1 MRPGRSRSMRRRDE
15 AGFTLLE
22 VLVSMTVFSLAAV
35 ALVNLAGENT
45 RAAGITEAR
54 TLAGIVADNRAVAA
68 MTAAI
73 SVGETRGKENQGER
87 DWAWT
92 QKVSAGPAPG
102 ILKVEISVR
111 DGAQTLVGLEFLRA
125 AP

>member
-22 VLVSMTVFSLAAV
+22 VLVSMAVFSLAAV

-54 TLAGIVADNRAVAA
+54 TLAAIVADNRAVAA
-68 MTAAI
+68 MTTAI
-73 SVGETRGKENQGER
+73 SAGETRGKETQGGR